1 LGIPNE
7 LSEFLSSSESFIDK
21 NGELPAIRRKEM
33 HLLVEKLS
41 TQEHDDAGYYRRA
54 KLAIACAYLS
64 LNYLKAHKTAFD
76 LAENILEKSILT
88 LQSQFDIKEL
98 ESLNGY
104 LYTASTNLTDQDEPD
119 FKAVYAGFACF
130 SAANVV
136 LYDTNFDILGSNE
149 KESDPSDWE
158 ASYYAS
164 LAHCGGAIWE
174 GVGDIDKRKE
184 FWIWYLQVAMPFAW
198 DMKKPLGPVV

>member
-7 LSEFLSSSESFIDK
+7 LSEFLSSSESFIDE
-21 NGELPAIRRKEM
+21 NGELTTTRRKEI

-41 TQEHDDAGYYRRA
+41 KQEHDDAGYYRRA
-54 KLAIACAYLS
+54 KLAIACAYFCLDF
-64 LNYLKAHKTAFD
+64 LKGHKTEFD
-76 LAENILEKSILT
+76 LAKNMLEKSILA

-98 ESLNGY
+98 ESSNGH
-104 LYTASTNLTDQDEPD
+104 LYTAFTNLTDQDEPD

-136 LYDTNFDILGSNE
+136 LYDNDFDVLGLNE

-174 GVGDIDKRKE
+174 SVGDIDKRKE
-184 FWIWYLQVAMPFAW
+184 FWIWYLRVAIPFAW
-198 DMKKPLGPVV
+198 DMEKPLGPAV